1 MARGTAPPLNPTLL
15 RDARATARMS
25 QRDLARA
32 VGTTRHQI
40 IRYEN
45 GAERP
50 EIGRLAALA
59 RACSVTV
66 ADLLDEDALPPGLA
80 GLRIGAG
87 LTMAAAATALS
98 EHIDPSTG
106 IATNRASLS
115 GAEKG
120 RLPLSWRPA
129 PAGSHVR
136 GVMAATYEVD
146 IDAVRSAWQAT
157 FPDDPHRPPALREE
171 AEQGRSEPGFINAAP
186 NEAAT
191 ETTPP
196 SLAETATLVWGSN
209 RPASQAWR
217 IRPQEREATVH
228 LELVSPHE
236 REAFELDA
244 TRMYRVHQDE
254 RLIGFV
260 WRDADSR
267 LWRGASATDDGSL
280 GLVPV
285 ISSRESRTRQSVVE
299 ILLDPTTTY
308 IGDITPAPDHG
319 QETQDTDQNPEA
331 PGVAV
336 LVSGGPQS
344 AQVYMDGDHVGHLEH
359 RYSWDQQDGWA
370 YRVRLTD
377 TERAHMSPG
386 QQDAP
391 DAVTNLTD
399 IVVAL
404 TVLLEEA
411 YGHPVPVTS
420 LSGERTDLPI
430 RGRDMERW
438 ELRKGRVSGREDIYV
453 RSRCWGWLQRDET
466 GFTAHTVEGI
476 VSGSPAPTR
485 EDAAAAL
492 WAHLTAP
499 LPPPLLGERA
509 RTRRRLRSHA
519 KLTRPMCPYSPTEL
533 ARVSVVEAPASKT
546 GARLYQAVAPD
557 GVVLGFLWRS
567 GRGWSRC
574 APTPQGTMPGS
585 LPVGASFPS
594 RAEALESLLSR
605 PGPLWGDPA
614 EVIVH

>member
-15 RDARATARMS
+15 RDARSATRMS

-50 EIGRLAALA
+50 EIARLAALA

-87 LTMAAAATALS
+87 LTMAAAATALG

-120 RLPLSWRPA
+120 RLPLSWRLA
-129 PAGSHVR
+129 SAGSRVR
-136 GVMAATYEVD
+136 GAMAATYEVD

-157 FPDDPHRPPALREE
+157 FPDTPHRPPAPREE
-171 AEQGRSEPGFINAAP
+171 VDQGESEA
-186 NEAAT
+186 
-191 ETTPP
+191 
-196 SLAETATLVWGSN
+196 
-209 RPASQAWR
+209 
-217 IRPQEREATVH
+217 
-228 LELVSPHE
+228 
-236 REAFELDA
+236 
-244 TRMYRVHQDE
+244 
-254 RLIGFV
+254 
-260 WRDADSR
+260 
-267 LWRGASATDDGSL
+267 GSL
-280 GLVPV
+280 NAT
-285 ISSRESRTRQSVVE
+285 S
-299 ILLDPTTTY
+299 DY
-308 IGDITPAPDHG
+308 IGDVTPATDHG
-319 QETQDTDQNPEA
+319 QEIQETAQSQEA

-344 AQVYMDGDHVGHLEH
+344 AQVYMDGDYVGHLEH
-359 RYSWDQQDGWA
+359 RHSWDQQSGWT

-377 TERAHMSPG
+377 TDRTHMSPG
-386 QQDAP
+386 HQDAP
-391 DAVTNLTD
+391 DAVTSLTD
-399 IVVAL
+399 IAAAL
-404 TVLLEEA
+404 PVLLEEA
-411 YGHPVPVTS
+411 HGHPVPIAD

-430 RGRDMERW
+430 RARDMERW
-438 ELRKGRVSGREDIYV
+438 ELRRGRVSGREDIYV
-453 RSRCWGWLQRDET
+453 RSRCWGWLQPVAPG
-466 GFTAHTVEGI
+466 GFTAHTVEGP
-476 VSGSPAPTR
+476 VPGAPAPTR

-492 WAHLTAP
+492 WAHLTSP
-499 LPPPLLGERA
+499 LPPPSLGARA

-519 KLTRPMCPYSPTEL
+519 KLARPMCPYSPTEL